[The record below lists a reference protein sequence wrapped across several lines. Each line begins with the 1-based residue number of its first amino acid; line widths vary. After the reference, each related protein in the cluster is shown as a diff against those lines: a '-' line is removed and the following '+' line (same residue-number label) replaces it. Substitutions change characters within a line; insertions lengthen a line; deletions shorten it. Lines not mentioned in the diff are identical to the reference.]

1 MGNVRKGME
10 KVKDICL
17 PCEIS
22 SSSLKGLAT
31 MTFIQLAILLKQ
43 TFTETYK
50 ELVIVLGIEKDPWVS
65 IKFRVQ

>member
-1 MGNVRKGME
+1 
-10 KVKDICL
+10 
-17 PCEIS
+17 
-22 SSSLKGLAT
+22 

-65 IKFRVQ
+65 IKFRGQ